1 MNIHIDKTS
10 RVPIYDQ
17 IKEQIKGL
25 IHARQLHTGDQLP
38 TIRELSVQ
46 LAVNFNTVALSYRDL
61 ANEGVIVTE
70 RGRGT
75 FVASTPGEEE
85 MSRIRQVKLHA
96 LVETLL
102 QEADRLGYSRDEVG
116 RAFVDQIRARTPR
129 PPPSSESSRE
139 S

>member
-38 TIRELSVQ
+38 TIRALSVE
-46 LAVNFNTVALSYRDL
+46 LAVNFNTVALSYRAL
-61 ANEGVIVTE
+61 SHAGLIITE
-70 RGRGT
+70 RGKGT

-85 MSRIRQVKLHA
+85 MGHIRTEKLQA
-96 LVETLL
+96 LVRALIQET
-102 QEADRLGYSRDEVG
+102 DRLGYPRDEVG
-116 RAFVDQIRARTPR
+116 WAFVEQIKSRSSKPT
-129 PPPSSESSRE
+129 SSEE
-139 S
+139 ND

>member
-25 IHARQLHTGDQLP
+25 IQAGQLHTGDQLP
-38 TIRELSVQ
+38 TIRELSVE
-46 LAVNFNTVALSYRDL
+46 LAVNFNTVSLAYRDL

-85 MSRIRQVKLHA
+85 MRRIRQAKLHDMVEA
-96 LVETLL
+96 LLH
-102 QEADRLGYSRDEVG
+102 EAERLGYNRDEIG
-116 RAFVDQIRARTPR
+116 RAFIEQIRVYGGRSAP
-129 PPPSSESSRE
+129 
-139 S
+139 

>member
-1 MNIHIDKTS
+1 MNIRIDKTS

-25 IHARQLHTGDQLP
+25 IHARQLRAGDQLP
-38 TIRELSVQ
+38 TIRELSVK

-61 ANEGVIVTE
+61 ANEGIIVTE

-85 MSRIRQVKLHA
+85 MQRLRQAKLQA

-102 QEADRLGYSRDEVG
+102 QEAERLGYTRDEVG
-116 RAFVDQIRARTPR
+116 RAFVEQTRARGSR
-129 PPPSSESSRE
+129 PAPASNA
-139 S
+139 